1 MHGYSEFGSMKTH
14 HGEQLRRYFD
24 SLDLNYEQIRRRL
37 GIGSRNTLA
46 SWLNHERL
54 TPRMLQRLAQRM
66 PDAMRVLTE
75 VEWTTARRHSLLS
88 ETRGHYGMQPQ
99 RDDYEDCRTEL
110 NRWKDLYIELLS
122 DYNDMLRRHI
132 ELQNQV
138 RNRG

>member
-1 MHGYSEFGSMKTH
+1 MRYSELSSMETH

-54 TPRMLQRLAQRM
+54 TPRMLQRLAQHM

-75 VEWTTARRHSLLS
+75 VEWTTAMKPPLLS
-88 ETRGHYGMQPQ
+88 EQRAHYGMQPQ
-99 RDDYEDCRTEL
+99 RDDYEDCRMEL
-110 NRWKDLYIELLS
+110 NRWKDRYIELLS

-132 ELQNQV
+132 ELQEKL
-138 RNRG
+138 R